1 LVWFIP
7 YQSTRDQAN
16 VVIKRSLEPRLR
28 GESKSRDPYL
38 ATYSSVI

>member
-16 VVIKRSLEPRLR
+16 VVMQ
-28 GESKSRDPYL
+28 
-38 ATYSSVI
+38 SSAAG